1 MKATVEKTI
10 PKAIFNILKIA
21 YNPLRD
27 FKNKHFGRPFR
38 EAETSKARSRRLRE
52 GFLEK
57 FCQGQGL
64 DIGYGGDLL
73 TENCQGWDFEHGD
86 AQYLKGLKDSEFDFV
101 YSSHTLEHLV
111 SAEISLK
118 NWWRVLKPNGY
129 LIVYIPHRNLYEKK
143 KTLPSQWNS
152 DHKHFFL
159 PENDEP
165 PDTIGVTGLINR
177 ALSNFEII
185 YLKVCNEGHTITNPE
200 IHSDGEYS
208 IEFVLRKIS

>member
-1 MKATVEKTI
+1 MKDTIKKII
-10 PKAIFNILKIA
+10 PKPIFSTLKIA

-27 FKNKHFGRPFR
+27 FKHQLFGRPFR
-38 EAETSKARSRRLRE
+38 EAETSKAKSRRLGE
-52 GFLEK
+52 GFFEK
-57 FCQGQGL
+57 FCPGKGL

-86 AQYLKGLKDSEFDFV
+86 AQYLKGLKDSKFDFV
-101 YSSHTLEHLV
+101 YSSHTLEHMI
-111 SAEISLK
+111 SPEISLK

-129 LIVYIPHRNLYEKK
+129 LIVYIPHRDLYEKK
-143 KTLPSQWNS
+143 KTLPSCWNS

-165 PDTIGVTGLINR
+165 PDTIGVIGLINR
-177 ALSNFEII
+177 VLSNFELI
-185 YLKVCNEGHTITNPE
+185 YLKVCNEGHTITDPE

-208 IEFVLRKIS
+208 IEFVLRKTS